1 MIRTSASSQVL
12 ALLPQNN
19 LPKCLRL
26 PQQIKL
32 LLPLWK
38 FQQILAKMLAKGKKL
53 KLPRARIRTMI
64 RVKARPQTPLF
75 LSPSKL
81 LIQKLLRHKLR
92 TLVLV
97 VYLFS
102 LFTVSVCIYI
112 YFLKT
117 CTSLLLSMKIC
128 PFCFTSQDN

>member
-26 PQQIKL
+26 PQQIKP

-38 FQQILAKMLAKGKKL
+38 FQQILTKMLTKGKKL
-53 KLPRARIRTMI
+53 ELLKARIRTKI
-64 RVKARPQTPLF
+64 RVKVRPQTLLF

-81 LIQKLLRHKLR
+81 LIQELPRHKLR
-92 TLVLV
+92 TLILV

-102 LFTVSVCIYI
+102 LFTASVYI
-112 YFLKT
+112 FFLLKK

-128 PFCFTSQDN
+128 PFCFISHDK

>member
-1 MIRTSASSQVL
+1 MIRTSVSSQVL

-26 PQQIKL
+26 LQQIKPFL
-32 LLPLWK
+32 LLWK

-53 KLPRARIRTMI
+53 KLPRARIRTKI
-64 RVKARPQTPLF
+64 RVKARPQTPLS

-81 LIQKLLRHKLR
+81 LIQELPRHKLR

-97 VYLFS
+97 GHLFS
-102 LFTVSVCIYI
+102 LFTAAV
-112 YFLKT
+112 YFLLLKK

-128 PFCFTSQDN
+128 PFCFTSHDK

>member
-1 MIRTSASSQVL
+1 MIRTSESSQVL
-12 ALLPQNN
+12 ALLPQSN

-26 PQQIKL
+26 LQQIKL
-32 LLPLWK
+32 LLLLWK

-53 KLPRARIRTMI
+53 KLPRARIKTMI

-81 LIQKLLRHKLR
+81 LTPKLPRQKLR

-97 VYLFS
+97 LHLFS
-102 LFTVSVCIYI
+102 LFTVFVC
-112 YFLKT
+112 FFFFKRHVLHP
-117 CTSLLLSMKIC
+117 LLSMKIC
-128 PFCFTSQDN
+128 PFCFISHDK